1 MVVLLMT
8 KEFRGCL
15 LIDFDGTVV
24 EHEFPNIGKPMD
36 KAFEVLKELQEYGY
50 KLILWTCREDGLA
63 GRHCLTE
70 AIEFCRK
77 NGVEFDSINAGI
89 PEHDWRGGTTIPIRK
104 PHAICHIDDHNL
116 GGFPGWEVVRKEL
129 LQ

>member
-1 MVVLLMT
+1 MS
-8 KEFRGCL
+8 EFKGCL

-24 EHEFPNIGKPMD
+24 EHQFPNIGPAMP

-70 AIEFCRK
+70 AIEFCLK
-77 NGVEFDSINAGI
+77 HGIKFDGINAGI
-89 PEHDWRGGTTIPIRK
+89 PEHDWRGGTTMPIRK

-116 GGFPGWEVVRKEL
+116 GGFPGWEAVRKEL
-129 LQ
+129 LER